1 MDQVKNSNSKSTKNI
16 VETAIEAGSF
26 TTLAAGLKAAGLL
39 DTLAGPGPFTV
50 FAPSDEA
57 FKKLPAGT
65 LDALLKDKAKLK
77 SILTYHVASG
87 HLLAK
92 DLLSA
97 DLKTVEGSPVHVT
110 VSGAKVQVNNSH
122 VTKADIVASNG
133 VIHVIDAV
141 LLPKD
146 VKLMADAA

>member
-26 TTLAAGLKAAGLL
+26 TTLAA
-39 DTLAGPGPFTV
+39 
-50 FAPSDEA
+50 
-57 FKKLPAGT
+57 
-65 LDALLKDKAKLK
+65 LLKDKAKLK
-77 SILTYHVASG
+77 SILTYHVARG